1 MSHPATPATPVAN
14 SPSSL
19 SDVPYSHTPTQLSTP
34 SMSYS
39 SVGDNKLPF
48 QTTYEE
54 YEKFI
59 HEIPSIASTI
69 NRNDQVP
76 QQTGNISASP
86 QTPMTSLSSITVPN
100 PQAFASHLEA
110 VTHLQTRLN
119 YRFLEL
125 EAKLRFLRLL
135 TAGTELTSSELVSL
149 DADSEQLSIKID
161 NLEQQVQEMKK
172 IGRILRKK
180 IGKCFHQLEIR
191 RCIEGKPI
199 LEEEI
204 NAMVEKTL
212 EYKTFFEENG
222 MEYGDNKSSEPI
234 SWAKQFIEEN
244 VFGVDLLETNL
255 NRITSELDE
264 LEKTLLDLESTS
276 QSITKQE
283 EELDEE
289 IGTLEREKMELEKQ
303 LSVLSTHKKT
313 PQEQELIKQHRVLT
327 QLVGIWESL

>member
-1 MSHPATPATPVAN
+1 M
-14 SPSSL
+14 
-19 SDVPYSHTPTQLSTP
+19 
-34 SMSYS
+34 
-39 SVGDNKLPF
+39 
-48 QTTYEE
+48 
-54 YEKFI
+54 
-59 HEIPSIASTI
+59 
-69 NRNDQVP
+69 
-76 QQTGNISASP
+76 
-86 QTPMTSLSSITVPN
+86 
-100 PQAFASHLEA
+100 
-110 VTHLQTRLN
+110 QTRLN

-149 DADSEQLSIKID
+149 DADSEQLSVKID

-204 NAMVEKTL
+204 NAMVEKIL
-212 EYKTFFEENG
+212 EYKTFFEQNG
-222 MEYGDNKSSEPI
+222 MEYGGNESTDPI
-234 SWAKQFIEEN
+234 NWAKQIIDEN

-276 QSITKQE
+276 ESISKQE

-289 IGTLEREKMELEKQ
+289 IGVLEREKMELEKQ
-303 LSVLSTHKKT
+303 LSMLSAHETT
-313 PQEQELIKQHRVLT
+313 PQEQELIKQHRVLS